1 MRARGEGQGGSERRG
16 RRARPRAGVV
26 SPRVGRAPRAVGAGT
41 GGHTPRVCGL
51 RGRQPPPTCDGKR
64 GRREKGVRTAA
75 GGSGRASGLRDGG
88 GAGGGGRGAGAGAG
102 ARSGGAA
109 RGGGACAAHRSSN
122 CSRPSSS
129 AIVASGVH
137 SFSSTLAAPGAARYT
152 FAREGKLAP
161 QPSAGGRTSGA
172 VAPTAA
178 LAGPSS
184 KTVVPSCAPLACG
197 LCAR

>member
-1 MRARGEGQGGSERRG
+1 LRARGEGQGGRERRG
-16 RRARPRAGVV
+16 RRAGPRAGEVA
-26 SPRVGRAPRAVGAGT
+26 PRVGRAPRAAGAGT
-41 GGHTPRVCGL
+41 GGHTPRACGP
-51 RGRQPPPTCDGKR
+51 RGRQRPPTCDGKR
-64 GRREKGVRTAA
+64 GRREKGVGREA
-75 GGSGRASGLRDGG
+75 GGSGRSSGLRDGA
-88 GAGGGGRGAGAGAG
+88 GAGGGGRWAGAGAGAG
-102 ARSGGAA
+102 SGVAA

-122 CSRPSSS
+122 CSKPSSS

-137 SFSSTLAAPGAARYT
+137 SFSSTFAAPGAARYT

-184 KTVVPSCAPLACG
+184 NTVVPSCAPLACG
-197 LCAR
+197 FCAR